1 MKISQNKYVVLA
13 YDLNVGDD
21 NEKELMEQATP
32 EQPMEFIFGTN
43 SMLDAFEK
51 QLEGKEAGNE
61 FNFCLT
67 PDDAYGEYDEAQV
80 LDLPKNIFEIEGKID
95 NNVLFEGNVV
105 PMMDSSGS
113 RLMGSVVSIG
123 DDFVT
128 MDFNHPLA
136 GENMYFS
143 GKVLEVRESTPEEI
157 AALFSG
163 GGCGCGSGGCGSGGE
178 GGGCGCG
185 SGGGCGSDGGG
196 CGCGSNN
203 GGGCGSGGCNC

>member
-21 NEKELMEQATP
+21 DEKELMEQATL

-51 QLEGKEAGNE
+51 QLEGKESGDE
-61 FNFCLT
+61 FNFRLT
-67 PDDAYGEYDEAQV
+67 PDDAYGEYDEAQI
-80 LDLPKNIFEIEGKID
+80 LELPKNIFEIDGKID
-95 NNVLFEGNVV
+95 SNVLFEGNVV

-143 GKVLEVRESTPEEI
+143 GKVLDVRESTPEEI

-163 GGCGCGSGGCGSGGE
+163 GGCGCGSGGCGSHEDGCGSGGCGTSE
-178 GGGCGCG
+178 DGCGCG
-185 SGGGCGSDGGG
+185 SK
-196 CGCGSNN
+196 N

>member
-1 MKISQNKYVVLA
+1 MKISENKYVVLS
-13 YDLNVGDD
+13 YDLNVGEGE
-21 NEKELMEQATP
+21 EKELMEQATI

-51 QLEGKEAGNE
+51 QLEGKEAGAE
-61 FNFCLT
+61 FDFSLT
-67 PDDAYGEYDEAQV
+67 PNDAYGEYDDAQIIE
-80 LDLPKNIFEIEGKID
+80 LPKNIFEIEGKVD
-95 NNVLFEGNVV
+95 SNVLFEGNVV

-136 GENMYFS
+136 GENMHFS
-143 GKVLEVRESTPEEI
+143 GKVLDVREASAEEI

-163 GGCGCGSGGCGSGGE
+163 GGCGCGSGGCGSGE
-178 GGGCGCG
+178 DGCGCG
-185 SGGGCGSDGGG
+185 GQ
-196 CGCGSNN
+196 N

>member
-1 MKISQNKYVVLA
+1 MKISENKYVVLA
-13 YDLNVGDD
+13 YDLNVGDG
-21 NEKELMEQATP
+21 NEKELMEQATI

-51 QLEGKEAGNE
+51 QLEGKEAGTE
-61 FNFCLT
+61 FNFHLT
-67 PDDAYGEYDEAQV
+67 PDDAYGEYDDAQI
-80 LDLPKNIFEIEGKID
+80 LELPKNIFEIEGKID
-95 NNVLFEGNVV
+95 SNVLFEGNVV

-143 GKVLEVRESTPEEI
+143 GKVLDVRESTPEEI

-163 GGCGCGSGGCGSGGE
+163 GGCGCGSGGCGSNE
-178 GGGCGCG
+178 GGCSSRGCG
-185 SGGGCGSDGGG
+185 SGE
-196 CGCGSNN
+196 N
-203 GGGCGSGGCNC
+203 GEGCGSGGCNS

>member
-21 NEKELMEQATP
+21 DEKELMEQATI

-51 QLEGKEAGNE
+51 QLEGKEAGTE
-61 FNFCLT
+61 FNFHLT
-67 PDDAYGEYDEAQV
+67 PDDAYGEYDDAQI
-80 LDLPKNIFEIEGKID
+80 LELPKNIFEIEGKID
-95 NNVLFEGNVV
+95 SNVLFEGNVV

-143 GKVLEVRESTPEEI
+143 GKVLDVRESTAEEI

-163 GGCGCGSGGCGSGGE
+163 GGCGCGSGGCSSGGCGSNE
-178 GGGCGCG
+178 DSCGCG
-185 SGGGCGSDGGG
+185 SENGGCCS
-196 CGCGSNN
+196 
-203 GGGCGSGGCNC
+203 SGGCNC